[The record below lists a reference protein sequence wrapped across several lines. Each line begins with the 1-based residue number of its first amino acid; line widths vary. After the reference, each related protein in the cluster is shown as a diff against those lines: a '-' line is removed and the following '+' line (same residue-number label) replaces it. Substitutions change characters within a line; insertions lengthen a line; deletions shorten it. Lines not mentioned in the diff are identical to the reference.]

1 MRTDG
6 PLPEVI
12 CYLENILVDGHVML
26 IGGLAVNIAW
36 FLAFTVTQTR
46 FRSTDT
52 YFKFWKQFCL
62 ILNVIPSFVGDLPIG

>member
-12 CYLENILVDGHVML
+12 CYLENILIDGHVML
-26 IGGLAVNIAW
+26 IGGLALNIAW
-36 FLAFTVTQTR
+36 FLAFVVTQTR

-52 YFKFWKQFCL
+52 YFLILETVLPHIKHNTQFCW
-62 ILNVIPSFVGDLPIG
+62 